1 MKNIQFNDLS
11 FNFDQQPILKN
22 ITAEFTAGKIH
33 LLTGVSG
40 SGKSTILKLIAGLL
54 PKYGGEI
61 VAGAVDVPTDAR
73 IGMVFQDPLMQF
85 ALDTPRHELEFTL
98 ENCQVPTDKIQER
111 VKEALQFGK
120 VDDLANRL
128 ITTLSG
134 GQQQRVALAAAT
146 AMQPN
151 VLLLDEPFA
160 NIDEENRQLI
170 LKQLVR
176 LNSDYHT
183 TIIITDHDL
192 HGYKRLHPLVW
203 QLTKRHLTQLSS
215 KNSSQLLTASATPQ
229 ITTVLPSSTLPA
241 IIKFDELAIKREN
254 HSLLLPTNLGI
265 VKNKITLLTGPNGI
279 GKSTLLKAIARLLK
293 YEGKIEY
300 AGENI
305 QKISP
310 GKYYKHLGLIF
321 QHANDQFLNV
331 TVGEELALG
340 FKTCQNPYF
349 NQQQVNEALAALGL
363 NGREDQVVYSL
374 SGGQKKK
381 LQILLMLM
389 RGQETL
395 LLDEP
400 FTGLDPASLK
410 TVLQLIKASQ
420 KEEPQTLL
428 IVSHQLS
435 GLDDFI
441 DYHLTMNHQHL
452 NYVGGR
458 YES

>member
-98 ENCQVPTDKIQER
+98 ENCQVPTDKIPER

-176 LNSDYHT
+176 LSSDYHT

>member
-1 MKNIQFNDLS
+1 MKNIQFNNLS

-22 ITAEFTAGKIH
+22 ITAKFTVGKIH

-61 VAGAVDVPTDAR
+61 VAGAVDVPTGSQ

-98 ENCQVPTDKIQER
+98 ENCQVPTEKIPDR
-111 VKEALQFGK
+111 VKEALQFSK
-120 VDDLANRL
+120 VEDLANRL

-146 AMQPN
+146 AMEPN
-151 VLLLDEPFA
+151 ILLLDEPFA
-160 NIDEENRQLI
+160 NVDEKNRQLI
-170 LKQLVR
+170 LKQLIR
-176 LNSDYHT
+176 LNVDYHI

-192 HGYKRLHPLVW
+192 HGYERLHPLVW
-203 QLTKRHLTQLSS
+203 QLAKGCLTQLSS
-215 KNSSQLLTASATPQ
+215 KNRSQLLTASTTPQ
-229 ITTVLPSSTLPA
+229 ITTALPPSTLPT

-293 YEGKIEY
+293 YEGKIDY

-349 NQQQVNEALAALGL
+349 NQQQVSEALAALGL

-420 KEEPQTLL
+420 KEKPQTLL

-435 GLDDFI
+435 GLDGFI
-441 DYHLTMNHQHL
+441 DYHLTMNHQRL

>member
-61 VAGAVDVPTDAR
+61 VAGAVDVPTDAQ

-98 ENCQVPTDKIQER
+98 ENCQVPTDKIPGR

-192 HGYKRLHPLVW
+192 HGYEQLHPLVW
-203 QLTKRHLTQLSS
+203 QLTKRHLTQLST

-229 ITTVLPSSTLPA
+229 ITPVLPPSTLPA
-241 IIKFDELAIKREN
+241 IIKFDGLAIKRDN
-254 HSLLLPTNLGI
+254 YSLLLPTNLGI
-265 VKNKITLLTGPNGI
+265 VKNKTTLLTGPNGVC
-279 GKSTLLKAIARLLK
+279 KSTLLKAIARLLK
-293 YEGKIEY
+293 YEGMINY

>member
-1 MKNIQFNDLS
+1 MKNIRFNDLS

-61 VAGAVDVPTDAR
+61 VAGAVDVPTDAQ

-98 ENCQVPTDKIQER
+98 ENCQVPTDKIPER
-111 VKEALQFGK
+111 VKKALRFGK

-146 AMQPN
+146 AIQPN

-176 LNSDYHT
+176 LSSDYHT

-192 HGYKRLHPLVW
+192 HGYEQLHPLVW
-203 QLTKRHLTQLSS
+203 QLTKGRLAQLSS
-215 KNSSQLLTASATPQ
+215 KNRNQLLTASATPQ
-229 ITTVLPSSTLPA
+229 ITTVLPLSTLPA
-241 IIKFDELAIKREN
+241 IIKFDELAIKRDN

-293 YEGKIEY
+293 YEGKIDYE
-300 AGENI
+300 GENI
-305 QKISP
+305 QKISL

-400 FTGLDPASLK
+400 FTGLDPTSLK

-420 KEEPQTLL
+420 KEKPQTLL

-435 GLDDFI
+435 GLDGFI
-441 DYHLTMNHQHL
+441 DYHLAMNHQRL
-452 NYVGGR
+452 NYVGGS

>member
-1 MKNIQFNDLS
+1 MKNIRFNDLS

-61 VAGAVDVPTDAR
+61 VAGAVDVPTDAQ

-98 ENCQVPTDKIQER
+98 ENCQVPTDKIPER
-111 VKEALQFGK
+111 VKKALRFGK

-146 AMQPN
+146 AIQPN

-176 LNSDYHT
+176 LSSDYHT

-192 HGYKRLHPLVW
+192 HGYEQLHPLVW
-203 QLTKRHLTQLSS
+203 QLTKGHLAQLSS
-215 KNSSQLLTASATPQ
+215 KNRNQLLTASATPQ
-229 ITTVLPSSTLPA
+229 ITTVLPLSTLPA
-241 IIKFDELAIKREN
+241 IIKFDELAIKRDN

-293 YEGKIEY
+293 YEGKIDYEE
-300 AGENI
+300 ENI

-321 QHANDQFLNV
+321 QHADDQFLNV

-400 FTGLDPASLK
+400 FTGLDPTSLK

-420 KEEPQTLL
+420 KEKPQTLL

-435 GLDDFI
+435 GLDGFI
-441 DYHLTMNHQHL
+441 DYHLTMNHQRL
-452 NYVGGR
+452 NYVGGS

>member
-61 VAGAVDVPTDAR
+61 VAGAVDVPTDAQ

-98 ENCQVPTDKIQER
+98 ENCQVPTDKIPER

-192 HGYKRLHPLVW
+192 HGYEQLHPLVW
-203 QLTKRHLTQLSS
+203 QLTKRHLTQLST

-229 ITTVLPSSTLPA
+229 ITPVLPPSTLPA
-241 IIKFDELAIKREN
+241 IIKFDGLAIKRDN
-254 HSLLLPTNLGI
+254 YSLLLPTNLGI
-265 VKNKITLLTGPNGI
+265 VKNKTTLLTGPNGV

-293 YEGKIEY
+293 YEGMINY

-349 NQQQVNEALAALGL
+349 SQQQVNEALAALGL

-420 KEEPQTLL
+420 KEKPQTLL

-435 GLDDFI
+435 GLDGFI

>member
-1 MKNIQFNDLS
+1 MKNIRFNDLS

-61 VAGAVDVPTDAR
+61 VAGAVDVPTDAQ

-98 ENCQVPTDKIQER
+98 ENCQVPTDKIPGR

-192 HGYKRLHPLVW
+192 HGYEQLHPLVW
-203 QLTKRHLTQLSS
+203 QLTKRHLTQLST

-229 ITTVLPSSTLPA
+229 ITPVLPPSTLPA
-241 IIKFDELAIKREN
+241 IIKFDGLAIKRDN
-254 HSLLLPTNLGI
+254 YSLLLPTNLGI
-265 VKNKITLLTGPNGI
+265 VKNKTTLLTGPNGV

-293 YEGKIEY
+293 YEGMINY

-420 KEEPQTLL
+420 KEKPQTLL

-435 GLDDFI
+435 GLDGFI

>member
-1 MKNIQFNDLS
+1 MKNIRFKDLS

-33 LLTGVSG
+33 LLTGISG

-61 VAGAVDVPTDAR
+61 VAGAVEVPTNAQ

-98 ENCQVPTDKIQER
+98 ENCQVPTDKIPER
-111 VKEALQFGK
+111 VKEALRFSK

-176 LNSDYHT
+176 LNTDHHT

-192 HGYKRLHPLVW
+192 HGYERLHPLVW
-203 QLTKRHLTQLSS
+203 QLTKGRLTQLSS
-215 KNSSQLLTASATPQ
+215 KDRDQLLAENVNPQIATP
-229 ITTVLPSSTLPA
+229 LPPSTSPA
-241 IIKFDELAIKREN
+241 IIKFDELSIKCDN
-254 HSLLLPTNLGI
+254 HPLLLPTNLGI

-279 GKSTLLKAIARLLK
+279 GKSTLLKAITRLLK
-293 YEGKIEY
+293 YEGTIGYEGK
-300 AGENI
+300 NI

-349 NQQQVNEALAALGL
+349 SQQQVNKVLTALGL
-363 NGREDQVVYSL
+363 NGREEQVVYSL

-410 TVLQLIKASQ
+410 TVLQLIKTSQ
-420 KEEPQTLL
+420 KEKPQTLL
-428 IVSHQLS
+428 IVSHQLN
-435 GLDDFI
+435 GLDSFI
-441 DYHLTMNHQHL
+441 DYHLTMNHQRL
-452 NYVGGR
+452 NYVGGQL
-458 YES
+458 

>member
-1 MKNIQFNDLS
+1 MKNIRFKDLS

-33 LLTGVSG
+33 LLTGGSG

-61 VAGAVDVPTDAR
+61 VAGAVDVPTDAQ

-98 ENCQVPTDKIQER
+98 ENCQVPTDKIPER

-176 LNSDYHT
+176 LNSNYHA

-192 HGYKRLHPLVW
+192 HGYEQLHPLVW
-203 QLTKRHLTQLSS
+203 QLAKGRLAQLSS
-215 KNSSQLLTASATPQ
+215 KDRDQLLTASATPQ
-229 ITTVLPSSTLPA
+229 ITTVLPPSTLPA
-241 IIKFDELAIKREN
+241 IIKFDGLAIKRDN

-293 YEGKIEY
+293 YEGMINY

-349 NQQQVNEALAALGL
+349 SQQQVNEALAALGL

-420 KEEPQTLL
+420 KEKPQTLL

-435 GLDDFI
+435 GLDGFI

-452 NYVGGR
+452 NYIGGS

>member
-98 ENCQVPTDKIQER
+98 ENCQVPTDKIPEH

-435 GLDDFI
+435 GLDGFI

>member
-1 MKNIQFNDLS
+1 MKNIRFNDLS

-22 ITAEFTAGKIH
+22 ITAEFMAGKIH

-61 VAGAVDVPTDAR
+61 VAGAVDVPTDAQ

-98 ENCQVPTDKIQER
+98 ENCQVPTDKIPER
-111 VKEALQFGK
+111 VKKALRFGK

-192 HGYKRLHPLVW
+192 HGDERLHPLVW
-203 QLTKRHLTQLSS
+203 QLTRGHLTQLSS

-241 IIKFDELAIKREN
+241 IIKFDELAIKRGN
-254 HSLLLPTNLGI
+254 HFLLLPTNLGI

-293 YEGKIEY
+293 YEGKIDY
-300 AGENI
+300 DGDSI

-349 NQQQVNEALAALGL
+349 NQQQVNEALTALGL

-395 LLDEP
+395 LFDEP

-410 TVLQLIKASQ
+410 TVLHLIKASQ
-420 KEEPQTLL
+420 KEKPQTLL

-435 GLDDFI
+435 GLDGFI
-441 DYHLTMNHQHL
+441 DYHLTMNHQRL

>member
-98 ENCQVPTDKIQER
+98 ENCQVPTDKIPER

-192 HGYKRLHPLVW
+192 HGYEQLHPLVW
-203 QLTKRHLTQLSS
+203 QLTKRHLTQLST

-229 ITTVLPSSTLPA
+229 ITPVLPPSTLPA
-241 IIKFDELAIKREN
+241 IIKFDGLAIKRDN
-254 HSLLLPTNLGI
+254 YSLLLPTNLGI
-265 VKNKITLLTGPNGI
+265 VKNKTTLLTGPNGV

-293 YEGKIEY
+293 YEGMINY
-300 AGENI
+300 AGDNI

-349 NQQQVNEALAALGL
+349 SQQQVNEALAALGL

-420 KEEPQTLL
+420 KEKPQTLL

-435 GLDDFI
+435 GLDGFI

>member
-1 MKNIQFNDLS
+1 MKNIRFNDLS

-22 ITAEFTAGKIH
+22 ITAEFMAGKIH

-61 VAGAVDVPTDAR
+61 VAGAVDVPTNAQ

-98 ENCQVPTDKIQER
+98 ENCQVPTDKIPGR

-176 LNSDYHT
+176 LNSDYHA

-192 HGYKRLHPLVW
+192 HGYEQLHPLVW
-203 QLTKRHLTQLSS
+203 QLAKGRLAQLSS

-229 ITTVLPSSTLPA
+229 ITTALPPSTLPA
-241 IIKFDELAIKREN
+241 IIKFDGLAIKRDN
-254 HSLLLPTNLGI
+254 HSLLLPTNLDI
-265 VKNKITLLTGPNGI
+265 VKNKTTLLTGPNGV

-293 YEGKIEY
+293 YEGMINY

-349 NQQQVNEALAALGL
+349 SQQQVNEALAALGL

-420 KEEPQTLL
+420 KENPQTLL

-435 GLDDFI
+435 GLDGFI

-452 NYVGGR
+452 NYVGGS

>member
-1 MKNIQFNDLS
+1 MKNIRFNDLS

-22 ITAEFTAGKIH
+22 ITAEFMAGKIH

-61 VAGAVDVPTDAR
+61 VAGAVDVPTDAQ

-98 ENCQVPTDKIQER
+98 ENCQVPTDKIPGR

-420 KEEPQTLL
+420 KEKPQTLL

-435 GLDDFI
+435 GLDGFI

>member
-1 MKNIQFNDLS
+1 MKNIRFNDLS

-22 ITAEFTAGKIH
+22 ITAEFMAGKIH

-61 VAGAVDVPTDAR
+61 VAGAVDVPTDAQ

-98 ENCQVPTDKIQER
+98 ENCQVPTDKIPGR

-192 HGYKRLHPLVW
+192 HGYEQLHPLVW
-203 QLTKRHLTQLSS
+203 QLTKRHLTQLST

-229 ITTVLPSSTLPA
+229 ITPVLPPSTLPA
-241 IIKFDELAIKREN
+241 IIKFDGLAIKRDN
-254 HSLLLPTNLGI
+254 YSLLLPTNLGI
-265 VKNKITLLTGPNGI
+265 VKNKTTLLTGPNGV

-293 YEGKIEY
+293 YEGMINY

-349 NQQQVNEALAALGL
+349 SQQQVNEALAALGL

-435 GLDDFI
+435 GLDGFI

>member
-61 VAGAVDVPTDAR
+61 VAGAVDVPTDAQ

-98 ENCQVPTDKIQER
+98 ENCQVPTDKIPER
-111 VKEALQFGK
+111 VKKALRFGK

-146 AMQPN
+146 AIQPN

>member
-1 MKNIQFNDLS
+1 MKNIRFNDLS

-61 VAGAVDVPTDAR
+61 VAGAVDVPTDAH

-98 ENCQVPTDKIQER
+98 ENCQVPTDQIPER
-111 VKEALQFGK
+111 VKKALRFGK

-134 GQQQRVALAAAT
+134 GQQQRVALAAAM
-146 AMQPN
+146 AIQPN

-176 LNSDYHT
+176 LSSDYHT

-192 HGYKRLHPLVW
+192 HGYEQLHPLVW
-203 QLTKRHLTQLSS
+203 QLTKGHLAQLSS
-215 KNSSQLLTASATPQ
+215 KNRNQLLTASATPQ
-229 ITTVLPSSTLPA
+229 ITTVLPLSTLPA
-241 IIKFDELAIKREN
+241 IIKFDELAIKRDN

-293 YEGKIEY
+293 YEGKIDY
-300 AGENI
+300 AEENI
-305 QKISP
+305 QKISS

-400 FTGLDPASLK
+400 FTGLDPTSLK

-420 KEEPQTLL
+420 KEKPQTLL

-435 GLDDFI
+435 GLDGFI
-441 DYHLTMNHQHL
+441 DYHLTMNHQRL
-452 NYVGGR
+452 NYVGGS

>member
-98 ENCQVPTDKIQER
+98 ENCQVPTDKIPER

-229 ITTVLPSSTLPA
+229 ITTVLPSSKLPA

>member
-98 ENCQVPTDKIQER
+98 ENCQVPTDKIPER

-192 HGYKRLHPLVW
+192 HGYEQLHPLVW
-203 QLTKRHLTQLSS
+203 QLTKRHLTQLST

-229 ITTVLPSSTLPA
+229 STPVLPPSTLPA
-241 IIKFDELAIKREN
+241 IIKFDGLAIKRDN
-254 HSLLLPTNLGI
+254 YSLLLPTNLGI
-265 VKNKITLLTGPNGI
+265 VKNKTTLLTGPNGV

-293 YEGKIEY
+293 YEGMINY

-349 NQQQVNEALAALGL
+349 SQQQVNEALAALGL

-420 KEEPQTLL
+420 KEKPQTLL

-435 GLDDFI
+435 GLDGFI

>member
-1 MKNIQFNDLS
+1 
-11 FNFDQQPILKN
+11 
-22 ITAEFTAGKIH
+22 
-33 LLTGVSG
+33 
-40 SGKSTILKLIAGLL
+40 
-54 PKYGGEI
+54 
-61 VAGAVDVPTDAR
+61 
-73 IGMVFQDPLMQF
+73 MQF

-98 ENCQVPTDKIQER
+98 ENCQVPTDKIPGR

-192 HGYKRLHPLVW
+192 HGYEQLHPLVW
-203 QLTKRHLTQLSS
+203 QLTKRHLTQLST

-229 ITTVLPSSTLPA
+229 ITPVLPPSTLPA
-241 IIKFDELAIKREN
+241 IIKFDGLAIKRDN
-254 HSLLLPTNLGI
+254 YSLLLPTNLGI
-265 VKNKITLLTGPNGI
+265 VKNKTTLLTGPNGV

-293 YEGKIEY
+293 YEGMINY

-349 NQQQVNEALAALGL
+349 SQQQVNEALAALGL

-420 KEEPQTLL
+420 KEKPQTLL

-435 GLDDFI
+435 GLDGFI

>member
-1 MKNIQFNDLS
+1 MKNIRFKDLS

-33 LLTGVSG
+33 LLTGGSG

-61 VAGAVDVPTDAR
+61 VAGAVDVPTDAQ

-98 ENCQVPTDKIQER
+98 ENCQVPTDKIPER

-176 LNSDYHT
+176 LNSNYHA

-192 HGYKRLHPLVW
+192 HGYEQLHPLVW
-203 QLTKRHLTQLSS
+203 QLAKGRLAQLSS
-215 KNSSQLLTASATPQ
+215 KDRDQLLTASATPQ
-229 ITTVLPSSTLPA
+229 ITTVLPPSTLPA
-241 IIKFDELAIKREN
+241 IIKFDGLAIKRDN

-265 VKNKITLLTGPNGI
+265 VKNKTTLLTGPNGV

-293 YEGKIEY
+293 YEGMINY

-349 NQQQVNEALAALGL
+349 NQQQVNETLTALGL

-420 KEEPQTLL
+420 KEKPQTLL

-435 GLDDFI
+435 GLDGFI
-441 DYHLTMNHQHL
+441 DYHLTMNHQRL

>member
-98 ENCQVPTDKIQER
+98 ENCQVPIDKIPER

-441 DYHLTMNHQHL
+441 DYHLTMNHQRL

>member
-1 MKNIQFNDLS
+1 MKNIRFNDLS

-61 VAGAVDVPTDAR
+61 VAGAVDVPTDAQ

-98 ENCQVPTDKIQER
+98 ENCQVSTDKIPER
-111 VKEALQFGK
+111 VKKALRFGK

-146 AMQPN
+146 AIQPN

-176 LNSDYHT
+176 LSSDYHT

-192 HGYKRLHPLVW
+192 HGYEQLHPLVW
-203 QLTKRHLTQLSS
+203 QLTKGRLAQLSS
-215 KNSSQLLTASATPQ
+215 KNRNQLLTASATPQ
-229 ITTVLPSSTLPA
+229 ITTVLPLSTLPA
-241 IIKFDELAIKREN
+241 IIKFDELAIKRDN

-293 YEGKIEY
+293 YEGKIDYE
-300 AGENI
+300 GENI
-305 QKISP
+305 QKISL

-321 QHANDQFLNV
+321 RHANDQFLNV

-400 FTGLDPASLK
+400 FTGLDPTSLK

-420 KEEPQTLL
+420 KEKPQTLL

-441 DYHLTMNHQHL
+441 DYHLAMNHQRL
-452 NYVGGR
+452 NYVGGS

>member
-98 ENCQVPTDKIQER
+98 ENCQVPTDKIPER

-203 QLTKRHLTQLSS
+203 QLTMRHLTQLSS

>member
-1 MKNIQFNDLS
+1 MKNIRFNDLS

-22 ITAEFTAGKIH
+22 ITAEFAAGKIH
-33 LLTGVSG
+33 LLTGISG

-61 VAGAVDVPTDAR
+61 VTGAVDVPTAAQ

-98 ENCQVPTDKIQER
+98 ENCQVPTDKIPER
-111 VKEALQFGK
+111 VKEALRFGK

-134 GQQQRVALAAAT
+134 GQQQRVALATAT

-170 LKQLVR
+170 LKQLAR
-176 LNSDYHT
+176 LNIDYHT

-192 HGYKRLHPLVW
+192 HGYEQLHPLVW
-203 QLTKRHLTQLSS
+203 QLTKGRLIQLSN
-215 KNSSQLLTASATPQ
+215 KERSQLLTERATPK
-229 ITTVLPSSTLPA
+229 ITTALPPSTLPA
-241 IIKFDELAIKREN
+241 IIKFDELAIKRDN

-293 YEGKIEY
+293 YEGMINY
-300 AGENI
+300 AGESI

-349 NQQQVNEALAALGL
+349 NQQQVNEALTALGL

-381 LQILLMLM
+381 LQILLMLL

-410 TVLQLIKASQ
+410 NVLQLIKASQ
-420 KEEPQTLL
+420 KEKPQTLL

-435 GLDDFI
+435 GLDGFI
-441 DYHLTMNHQHL
+441 DYHLTMNHQRL
-452 NYVGGR
+452 NYVGGS

>member
-1 MKNIQFNDLS
+1 MKNIRFNDLS

-22 ITAEFTAGKIH
+22 ITAEFMAGKIH

-98 ENCQVPTDKIQER
+98 ENCQVPTDKIPEH

-192 HGYKRLHPLVW
+192 HGYEQLHPLVW
-203 QLTKRHLTQLSS
+203 QLTKRHLTQLST

-229 ITTVLPSSTLPA
+229 ITPVLPPSTLPA
-241 IIKFDELAIKREN
+241 IIKFDGLAIKRDN
-254 HSLLLPTNLGI
+254 YSLLLPTNLGI
-265 VKNKITLLTGPNGI
+265 VKNKTTLLTGPNGV

-293 YEGKIEY
+293 YEGMINY

-349 NQQQVNEALAALGL
+349 SQQQVNEALAALGL

-420 KEEPQTLL
+420 KEKPQTLL

-435 GLDDFI
+435 GLDGFI

>member
-98 ENCQVPTDKIQER
+98 ENCQVPTDKIPER
-111 VKEALQFGK
+111 VKKALRFGK

-146 AMQPN
+146 AIQPN

>member
-1 MKNIQFNDLS
+1 MKNIRFNDLS

-61 VAGAVDVPTDAR
+61 VAGAVDVPTDAQ

-98 ENCQVPTDKIQER
+98 ENCQVPTDKIPER
-111 VKEALQFGK
+111 VKKALRFGK

-146 AMQPN
+146 AIQPN

>member
-98 ENCQVPTDKIQER
+98 ENCQVPTDKIPES

>member
-1 MKNIQFNDLS
+1 MKNIRFNDLS

-22 ITAEFTAGKIH
+22 ITAEFMAGKIH

-61 VAGAVDVPTDAR
+61 VAGAVDVPTDAQ

-98 ENCQVPTDKIQER
+98 ENCQVPTDKIPER
-111 VKEALQFGK
+111 VKKALRFGK

-192 HGYKRLHPLVW
+192 HGYERLHPLVW
-203 QLTKRHLTQLSS
+203 QLAKGRLAQLST
-215 KNSSQLLTASATPQ
+215 KNSNQLLTASATPQ
-229 ITTVLPSSTLPA
+229 ITTALPPSTLPV
-241 IIKFDELAIKREN
+241 IIKFDELAIKRGN
-254 HSLLLPTNLGI
+254 HFLLLPTNLGI

-293 YEGKIEY
+293 YEGKIDY
-300 AGENI
+300 DGDSI

-420 KEEPQTLL
+420 KEKPQTLL

-435 GLDDFI
+435 GLDGFI
-441 DYHLTMNHQHL
+441 DYHLTMNHQRL
-452 NYVGGR
+452 NYVGGS

>member
-98 ENCQVPTDKIQER
+98 ENCQVPTDKIPEH

-192 HGYKRLHPLVW
+192 HGYEQLHPLVW
-203 QLTKRHLTQLSS
+203 QLTKRHLTQLST

-229 ITTVLPSSTLPA
+229 ITPVLPPSTLPA
-241 IIKFDELAIKREN
+241 IIKFDGLAIKRDN
-254 HSLLLPTNLGI
+254 YSLLLPTNLGI
-265 VKNKITLLTGPNGI
+265 VKNKTTLLTGPNGV

-293 YEGKIEY
+293 YEGMINY

-420 KEEPQTLL
+420 KEKPQTLL

-435 GLDDFI
+435 GLDGFI

>member
-1 MKNIQFNDLS
+1 MKNIRFNDLS

-22 ITAEFTAGKIH
+22 ITAEFMAGKIH

-61 VAGAVDVPTDAR
+61 VAGAVDVPTDAQ

-98 ENCQVPTDKIQER
+98 ENCQVPTDKIPGR

-192 HGYKRLHPLVW
+192 HGYEQLHPLVW
-203 QLTKRHLTQLSS
+203 QLTKRHLTQLST

-229 ITTVLPSSTLPA
+229 ITPVLPPSTLPA
-241 IIKFDELAIKREN
+241 IIKFDGLAIKRDN
-254 HSLLLPTNLGI
+254 YSLLLPTNLGI
-265 VKNKITLLTGPNGI
+265 VKNKTTLLTGPNGV

-293 YEGKIEY
+293 YEGMINY

-349 NQQQVNEALAALGL
+349 SQQQVNEALAALGL

-420 KEEPQTLL
+420 KEKPQTLL

>member
-61 VAGAVDVPTDAR
+61 VAGAVDVPTDAQ

-98 ENCQVPTDKIQER
+98 ENCQVPTDKIPER

-176 LNSDYHT
+176 LSSDYHT

-363 NGREDQVVYSL
+363 NGREDQVVYSS

>member
-1 MKNIQFNDLS
+1 MKNIRFNDLS

-61 VAGAVDVPTDAR
+61 VAGAVDVPTDAQ

-98 ENCQVPTDKIQER
+98 ENCQVPTDKIPGR

>member
-1 MKNIQFNDLS
+1 MKNIRFNDLS

-61 VAGAVDVPTDAR
+61 VAGAVDVPTDAQ

-98 ENCQVPTDKIQER
+98 ENCQVPTDKIPER
-111 VKEALQFGK
+111 VKKALRFGK

-146 AMQPN
+146 AIQPN

-176 LNSDYHT
+176 LSSDYHT

-192 HGYKRLHPLVW
+192 HGYEQLHPLVW
-203 QLTKRHLTQLSS
+203 QLTKGHLAQLSS
-215 KNSSQLLTASATPQ
+215 KNRNQLLTASATPQ
-229 ITTVLPSSTLPA
+229 ITTVLPLSTLLA
-241 IIKFDELAIKREN
+241 IIKFDELAIKRDN

-293 YEGKIEY
+293 YEGKIDYE
-300 AGENI
+300 GENI

-363 NGREDQVVYSL
+363 NEREDQVVYSL

-400 FTGLDPASLK
+400 FTGLDPTSLK

-420 KEEPQTLL
+420 KEKPQTLL

-435 GLDDFI
+435 GLDGFI
-441 DYHLTMNHQHL
+441 DYHLTMNHQRL
-452 NYVGGR
+452 NYVGGS

>member
-1 MKNIQFNDLS
+1 
-11 FNFDQQPILKN
+11 
-22 ITAEFTAGKIH
+22 
-33 LLTGVSG
+33 
-40 SGKSTILKLIAGLL
+40 
-54 PKYGGEI
+54 
-61 VAGAVDVPTDAR
+61 
-73 IGMVFQDPLMQF
+73 
-85 ALDTPRHELEFTL
+85 
-98 ENCQVPTDKIQER
+98 
-111 VKEALQFGK
+111 
-120 VDDLANRL
+120 
-128 ITTLSG
+128 
-134 GQQQRVALAAAT
+134 
-146 AMQPN
+146 MQPN

-176 LNSDYHT
+176 FNSDYHT

-192 HGYKRLHPLVW
+192 HGYERLHPLVW
-203 QLTKRHLTQLSS
+203 QLTKGHLTQLSS

-229 ITTVLPSSTLPA
+229 ITTALPPSTLPT

-293 YEGKIEY
+293 YKGKIDYE
-300 AGENI
+300 GENI

-340 FKTCQNPYF
+340 FKTCQNPHF
-349 NQQQVNEALAALGL
+349 NQQQVNEALTALGL

-400 FTGLDPASLK
+400 FTGLDPFQHANDQFLNVTVGEELALGFKTCQNPHFNQQQVNEALTALGLNGREDQVVYSLSGGQKKKLQILLMLMRGQETLLLDEPFTGLDPTSLK

-420 KEEPQTLL
+420 KEKPQTLL

-435 GLDDFI
+435 GLDGFI
-441 DYHLTMNHQHL
+441 DYHLTMNHQRL

>member
-1 MKNIQFNDLS
+1 MKNIRFNDLS

-22 ITAEFTAGKIH
+22 ITAEFMAGKIH

-61 VAGAVDVPTDAR
+61 VAGAVDVPTDAQ

-98 ENCQVPTDKIQER
+98 ENCQVPTDKIPGR

-420 KEEPQTLL
+420 KEKPQTLL

-435 GLDDFI
+435 GLDGFI
-441 DYHLTMNHQHL
+441 DYHLTMNHQRL

>member
-98 ENCQVPTDKIQER
+98 ENCQVPTDKIPER

-340 FKTCQNPYF
+340 FKTCQNPYV
-349 NQQQVNEALAALGL
+349 NQQQVTEALAALGL

>member
-1 MKNIQFNDLS
+1 MKNIQFNDFS

-98 ENCQVPTDKIQER
+98 ENCQVPTDKIPER

-293 YEGKIEY
+293 YEAKIEY

-381 LQILLMLM
+381 LQIL
-389 RGQETL
+389 
-395 LLDEP
+395 
-400 FTGLDPASLK
+400 
-410 TVLQLIKASQ
+410 
-420 KEEPQTLL
+420 
-428 IVSHQLS
+428 
-435 GLDDFI
+435 
-441 DYHLTMNHQHL
+441 
-452 NYVGGR
+452 
-458 YES
+458 